1 MTLED
6 LKQRPLS
13 YSSLKEFAK
22 SPVHYMAYL
31 TKERKDSPE
40 LIFGSAL
47 HCILLT
53 PDSFNDQFVVS
64 RKFDLRKPADKEEYA
79 ALVKDATD
87 NKKKVIQDDMH
98 TDLINLT
105 NLVKENKEF
114 DTIMNN
120 STSICVETRQEKE
133 LFGLPFVYIKDIE
146 TADMTIDIKTVQN
159 GSIEALNKDFFNY
172 DYALQAAIYG
182 GNFHFYVVEKN
193 PPFYNGLIGVDKA
206 WMDYGLNKLE
216 KLCVAFNYCLEHP
229 ENFTKSYNFWY
240 DIQNTK
246 PIISLPSWVK

>member
-6 LKQRPLS
+6 LKSRPLS

-22 SPVHYMAYL
+22 SPIHYINYL

-53 PDSFNDQFVVS
+53 PDLFNDQFVIS
-64 RKFDLRKPADKEEYA
+64 RKFDLRKSADKDEYA
-79 ALVKDATD
+79 ALLVDATD
-87 NKKKVIQDDMH
+87 NNKKIIQDDMH

-105 NLVKENKEF
+105 NLVKDNKEF
-114 DTIMNN
+114 ADIINN
-120 STSICVETRQEKE
+120 ATSICIETKQYKE
-133 LFGLPFVYIKDIE
+133 LFGIPFVYIKDIE
-146 TADMTIDIKTVQN
+146 TSDMTIDIKTVQN

-172 DYALQAAIYG
+172 DYPLQAAIYG

-193 PPFYNGLIGVDKA
+193 PPFYNGLISVDKR
-206 WMDYGLNKLE
+206 WIDYGLNKLE
-216 KLCVAFNYCLEHP
+216 KLCVAFNY
-229 ENFTKSYNFWY
+229 
-240 DIQNTK
+240 
-246 PIISLPSWVK
+246 